1 MTEDSDEEKTATTPV
16 AEVRNGSSGKKDES
30 MVVKPMGNPRDQ
42 AGAGRIRKETA
53 RKTFG
58 LNFREQRERLG
69 LTQRDIAMAL
79 EIQQPYIVLVEAGNT
94 NLNID
99 RMEKLAEAVDTP
111 LHLLLRPRR

>member
-1 MTEDSDEEKTATTPV
+1 MTEDSDEEKSAPTPI
-16 AEVRNGSSGKKDES
+16 AEVRNGSSGKKDET
-30 MVVKPMGNPRDQ
+30 MVVKPVGNPRDQ
-42 AGAGRIRKETA
+42 AGAGRFRQETA

-69 LTQRDIAMAL
+69 LTQRDIAVAL
-79 EIQQPYIVLVEAGNT
+79 EIQQPYIVLVEAGST

-99 RMEKLAEAVDTP
+99 RMEQLAQAVDTP